1 MVRHSL
7 VRRGFTL
14 TELLVV
20 MAIIAL
26 LVGIIVP
33 TVSAART
40 AARKTVTQATFSS
53 LETGMQAFAQDG
65 KIGGALPPSASDVR
79 IPNGAPGQGLGAS
92 IIASPYQ
99 ASNGRPALVDPDGAT
114 AQGLSGNTIQINGA
128 NLLYF
133 ALAGAD
139 SLGSPGFKKYATS
152 GSGASAATWAN
163 DQHNTGT
170 VAGQA
175 GAYALRGDGSP
186 VYGRGGPYVDLSKV
200 ARSIYNPNTRSFE
213 IKAEVEAT
221 KAAGQPT
228 PVRKAPMFLDG
239 FGFPILYWRADTAGR
254 VNADAARENAL
265 NANLVPGSADQ
276 RGIYHWSD
284 NAVLVAPITGSTRYS
299 PLRLSKSAAAHKLG
313 WTQAA
318 PNPMPNTGQ
327 PNYRTDVPQF
337 WAYIL
342 DTGVPAKP
350 MPQRADSYLLVSPGP
365 DGVYGSADDVTN
377 FKHNGR

>member
-1 MVRHSL
+1 MNRHS
-7 VRRGFTL
+7 VRRRGFTL

-53 LETGMQAFAQDG
+53 LETGMQTFAQDA

-79 IPNGAPGQGLGAS
+79 IPSGSPGQGLGAS
-92 IIASPYQ
+92 VIANPYQ
-99 ASNGRPALVDPDGAT
+99 DANSRPALVDSDGAT
-114 AQGLSGNTIQINGA
+114 APGLSGNTLQINGA
-128 NLLYF
+128 NLLFF

-139 SLGSPGFKKYATS
+139 SLGSPGFKKYVTS
-152 GSGASAATWAN
+152 GSGATTSTWAN
-163 DQHNTGT
+163 DQSNTGT
-170 VAGQA
+170 VAGAA
-175 GAYALRGDGSP
+175 GAYALRNDGTP
-186 VYGRGGPYVDLSKV
+186 VYSRGGPYIDLSKV
-200 ARSIYNPNTRSFE
+200 ARSTYNPGSRSFE

-221 KAAGQPT
+221 KASGQTT

-239 FGFPILYWRADTAGR
+239 FGFPILYWRADSAGR

-265 NANLVPGSADQ
+265 NQNYVPGGADQ

-299 PLRLSKSAAAHKLG
+299 PLRLSKAAASHKLG
-313 WTQAA
+313 WSQAT
-318 PNPMPNTGQ
+318 PNPMPNSGQ

-337 WAYIL
+337 WGYIM

-365 DGVYGSADDVTN
+365 DAVYGSADDVAN